1 MSSKQVKNQTTLLS
15 FFSFSRDGRQQERPL
30 SERIAV
36 IVVCSKQKFDH
47 KAPASELYQGDMFK
61 KSKLIAIK
69 LQADFYILSAKYGLI
84 TGSKIIEPYETVIQT
99 KKDKDRLRLNLD
111 GKILENLALYGKVI
125 IIMGQKYRDVLEP
138 FFKNNYY
145 ILRTSTGLGEY
156 KTLLNN
162 LTKFSPRRILQALE
176 EYKGIF
182 VKIEE
187 VKKET

>member
-36 IVVCSKQKFDH
+36 IVACSKQKLDH

-61 KSKLIAIK
+61 KSKLFAIK
-69 LQADFYILSAKYGLI
+69 LQADFYILSAKHGLI

-111 GKILENLALYGKVI
+111 GKIFENLALYGKVI

-162 LTKFSPRRILQALE
+162 LTKFSPNRILQALE

-187 VKKET
+187 VRKES

>member
-15 FFSFSRDGRQQERPL
+15 FFSFSLDGKQQERPL

-36 IVVCSKQKFDH
+36 IVACSKQKLDH

-69 LQADFYILSAKYGLI
+69 LQADFYILSAKHGLI

-111 GKILENLALYGKVI
+111 GEILENLALYGKVI
-125 IIMGQKYRDVLEP
+125 IIMGQKYKDVLEP

-162 LTKFSPRRILQALE
+162 LTKFSPSRILQALE

-187 VKKET
+187 VRKES

>member
-1 MSSKQVKNQTTLLS
+1 MSSKQVKDQTALLS
-15 FFSFSRDGRQQERPL
+15 YFSFSSDGKQQERPL

-36 IVVCSKQKFDH
+36 ITGCSKQKLDH
-47 KAPASELYQGDMFK
+47 KAPASELYQGNMFK

-69 LQADFYILSAKYGLI
+69 LQADFYILSAKHGLI

-125 IIMGQKYRDVLEP
+125 IIMGQKYRNVLEP

-162 LTKFSPRRILQALE
+162 LTKFSPNRILQAFE